1 MLTYTECYK
10 ALEKFENN
18 KSPGNDG
25 LTAEFYK
32 AFWPILGTLLV
43 DSLNAAY
50 LNGKLSNSQR
60 QAIIRLIE
68 KKDKDRRYLDNWRP
82 ISLLNVDYKIGSKAL
97 AVRLE
102 KTLPF
107 IIHENQCTYVKGRTI
122 FDAVRSINDVM
133 EYTKLQNIPGLMT
146 TFDFKKAFDSLSWNY
161 LFHTLKVFNFGDS
174 FLHWIRV
181 LYSDISSCI
190 MNNGFASD
198 IFEVN
203 RGVRQGDPLSPYLS
217 IIALEIVN
225 ISIREN
231 NDIKGIK
238 VGKCEVKLS
247 VFADDLT
254 TFVSDT
260 QSFFLLQG
268 LLDRFG
274 RISGLRLNEEK
285 TEAYWLGSLH
295 ESPEYIGVD
304 KVNKP
309 MKILGIFFTYNWQ
322 KYQELN
328 FENIIRSIQK
338 SINAWRWRNL
348 TLIGRIQIIKTFA
361 IPKIMFRASL
371 IPLTKEIV
379 KQVNNVLFNFIW
391 NSGKDKIKRL
401 TRLISDYKDG
411 GLRMPHIETLIKA
424 QRIMCMKKYLEGY
437 NSTWKLFLDNYLA
450 DFGGAFLTKCNY
462 DVRFL
467 PRTLPKFYKECLT
480 EWALYKISP
489 VTTLPDVLNEIIWN
503 NKFLCIDGKP
513 LFRNK
518 LLRKGFLTV
527 SDILTDSGRMK
538 SCRTLQNQN
547 VTGAEFFVLMSV
559 FKSIPSEW
567 KTLLRDMPST
577 LPEAHESQNSIFPSC
592 SRYLYWQLIK
602 KIEKPPISISKYEL
616 LFPLHDLS
624 WKDIYVLP
632 RRASLDSKIRE
643 FQYKVLNRIL
653 YVNKA
658 LYKIGIAS
666 SPLCTFCQ
674 ISEESLGHLFIHC
687 PISSAFWLSVV
698 EWLKNYFSTIQCLT
712 DVSIMFGL
720 FGKETQLINHIILLG
735 KQVIF
740 QCRLLKVNPSLSLL
754 KTKIKITCR
763 VERVIAEQN
772 DIVDSHN
779 EKWKAIL
786 HHIQD
791 L

>member
-1 MLTYTECYK
+1 
-10 ALEKFENN
+10 
-18 KSPGNDG
+18 
-25 LTAEFYK
+25 
-32 AFWPILGTLLV
+32 
-43 DSLNAAY
+43 
-50 LNGKLSNSQR
+50 
-60 QAIIRLIE
+60 
-68 KKDKDRRYLDNWRP
+68 
-82 ISLLNVDYKIGSKAL
+82 
-97 AVRLE
+97 
-102 KTLPF
+102 
-107 IIHENQCTYVKGRTI
+107 
-122 FDAVRSINDVM
+122 
-133 EYTKLQNIPGLMT
+133 
-146 TFDFKKAFDSLSWNY
+146 
-161 LFHTLKVFNFGDS
+161 
-174 FLHWIRV
+174 
-181 LYSDISSCI
+181 
-190 MNNGFASD
+190 
-198 IFEVN
+198 
-203 RGVRQGDPLSPYLS
+203 
-217 IIALEIVN
+217 
-225 ISIREN
+225 
-231 NDIKGIK
+231 
-238 VGKCEVKLS
+238 
-247 VFADDLT
+247 
-254 TFVSDT
+254 
-260 QSFFLLQG
+260 
-268 LLDRFG
+268 
-274 RISGLRLNEEK
+274 
-285 TEAYWLGSLH
+285 
-295 ESPEYIGVD
+295 
-304 KVNKP
+304 
-309 MKILGIFFTYNWQ
+309 
-322 KYQELN
+322 
-328 FENIIRSIQK
+328 
-338 SINAWRWRNL
+338 
-348 TLIGRIQIIKTFA
+348 
-361 IPKIMFRASL
+361 
-371 IPLTKEIV
+371 
-379 KQVNNVLFNFIW
+379 
-391 NSGKDKIKRL
+391 
-401 TRLISDYKDG
+401 
-411 GLRMPHIETLIKA
+411 MPHIETLIKA

-450 DFGGAFLTKCNY
+450 DFGGASLTKYNY

-547 VTGAEFFVLMSV
+547 VTGAEYFVLMSV
-559 FKSIPSEW
+559 FDSIPSEW

-577 LPEAHESQNSIFPSC
+577 LPEAHELQYSIFPSC
-592 SRYLYWQLIK
+592 SRNLYWQLIK

-624 WKDIYVLP
+624 WKDIYLLR

-653 YVNKA
+653 YVNKT

-674 ISEESLGHLFIHC
+674 ISEESLEHLFIHC

-740 QCRLLKVNPSLSLL
+740 QCRLLKLNPSLSLL
-754 KTKIKITCR
+754 KTKIKIACQ